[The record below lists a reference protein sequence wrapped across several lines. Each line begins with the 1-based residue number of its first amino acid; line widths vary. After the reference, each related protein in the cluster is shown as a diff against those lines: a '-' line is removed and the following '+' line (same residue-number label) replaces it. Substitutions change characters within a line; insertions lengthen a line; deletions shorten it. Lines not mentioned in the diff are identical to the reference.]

1 MAYSEGSQRSLDNIE
16 FISRNN
22 FQRDERKDLERRASQ
37 VEAHSK
43 SCNFEGSLTKPDWE
57 DYISNDSE
65 QKWDG

>member
-43 SCNFEGSLTKPDWE
+43 SCNFEGSLTKPD
-57 DYISNDSE
+57 
-65 QKWDG
+65 